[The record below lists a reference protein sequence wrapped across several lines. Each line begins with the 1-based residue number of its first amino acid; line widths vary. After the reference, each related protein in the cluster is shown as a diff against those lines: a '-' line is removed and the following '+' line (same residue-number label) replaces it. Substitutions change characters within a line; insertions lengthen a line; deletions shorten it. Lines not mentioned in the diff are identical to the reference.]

1 MENAKARKKCR
12 QMIIANAKRKRTDN
26 HPEPL
31 GTNKLVKRPKS
42 SDTRRE
48 SQSALNLES
57 RSTGASKPGLCVSEP
72 KPADHHS
79 LVTALRDRWEVDSG
93 FSSETSP
100 PVSGRSSPCLGSCP
114 TTVVALD
121 CEMVGTGPGGRC
133 SELARCSILDY
144 RGHVLYDKYVRPCL
158 PVTDYRTRWSG
169 IRRHHL
175 HNATPFVQA
184 REEIISILEGKV
196 IVGHSIYNDFDALD
210 VLHPC
215 HMVRDTST
223 ARLLSRLAGFPGERC
238 PALKILACK
247 LLNRRIQVGRNG
259 HCSVEDARAA
269 LDLYK
274 LVEGEWERELQS
286 KLRDDDAPQEPSFAS
301 SSHYMQDEYWPDD
314 VPSALLR
321 TDLCGSPPVT
331 SHLPQAKDELNET
344 DEKRVAAV
352 KELRG
357 IMKEK
362 ADAGD
367 DVAKGVQDTF
377 GEKPDSLLVRF
388 IRARKYDVPRAFELM
403 KGYVRFRKDYPELFE
418 NLTPEAVRSTIEA
431 GYPGILPGRDKYGR
445 VVLLFN
451 IENWDYEEITF
462 DEILRAYCVILE
474 KLLENEETQI
484 NGFCIIENFKGF
496 TMQQASGIKPT
507 ELKKMV
513 DMLQDSFPARFK
525 AVHFIHQ
532 PWYFTTTYNV
542 VKPLMKSKLLE
553 RVFVHGDELEN
564 YYKEFDADILP
575 AEFDGKGAKYDG
587 KATAAKLFD

>member
-1 MENAKARKKCR
+1 MRGINPSCGVVILFSLNNLVLSSRLGAEP
-12 QMIIANAKRKRTDN
+12 QSTDMAVVS
-26 HPEPL
+26 
-31 GTNKLVKRPKS
+31 GTYRM
-42 SDTRRE
+42 
-48 SQSALNLES
+48 
-57 RSTGASKPGLCVSEP
+57 VSEEEQ
-72 KPADHHS
+72 
-79 LVTALRDRWEVDSG
+79 ALRAKLERLTVKDHGPVFG
-93 FSSETSP
+93 PCSS
-100 PVSGRSSPCLGSCP
+100 
-114 TTVVALD
+114 
-121 CEMVGTGPGGRC
+121 
-133 SELARCSILDY
+133 
-144 RGHVLYDKYVRPCL
+144 L
-158 PVTDYRTRWSG
+158 PDHTK
-169 IRRHHL
+169 
-175 HNATPFVQA
+175 Q
-184 REEIISILEGKV
+184 K
-196 IVGHSIYNDFDALD
+196 
-210 VLHPC
+210 
-215 HMVRDTST
+215 
-223 ARLLSRLAGFPGERC
+223 
-238 PALKILACK
+238 
-247 LLNRRIQVGRNG
+247 
-259 HCSVEDARAA
+259 
-269 LDLYK
+269 
-274 LVEGEWERELQS
+274 
-286 KLRDDDAPQEPSFAS
+286 
-301 SSHYMQDEYWPDD
+301 
-314 VPSALLR
+314 
-321 TDLCGSPPVT
+321 
-331 SHLPQAKDELNET
+331 AKDELNET

-357 IMKEK
+357 MMAE
-362 ADAGD
+362 GTD
-367 DVAKGVQDTF
+367 DLAKSVQDTF

-388 IRARKYDVPRAFELM
+388 IRARKYDVNRAFDLM

-431 GYPGILPGRDKYGR
+431 GYPGILPSRDKYGR

-474 KLLENEETQI
+474 KLLENDETQI

-575 AEFDGKGAKYDG
+575 SEFDGKASKYDG